1 MLDDA
6 VCAGMNAGLEA
17 SIETGPLDD
26 LTPFFGTRI
35 SGFDVKAIR
44 SSGEVTAL
52 QRLLAEK
59 QVVVFKDQDLGPDD
73 VLGFTKL
80 FGTPDPHVL
89 SQFSL
94 PGYRDIYVLSNI
106 VEDGRHVGNRQEG
119 FGWHTDLSYF
129 ANPAAYTMLYALEVP
144 AARGETLFASMQCF
158 YREMPEDEKA
168 KLRPLTVK
176 WNYERMYSL
185 RTNVPPLTDEQRART
200 PEVTQPL
207 VRIHPVSGRES
218 LYTSRDGCAGV
229 HGMPEDEGL
238 TLIRGLVQR
247 IIDSPFTYA
256 HRWEARDLVIWD
268 NRGLIHTA
276 TDYDMENDRRLIY
289 RTSVRGERPIGWS
302 EHVRSAVKEPA

>member
-1 MLDDA
+1 MRT
-6 VCAGMNAGLEA
+6 GLEPA
-17 SIETGPLDD
+17 FADVPIVA
-26 LTPFFGTRI
+26 LTPFFGAQI
-35 SGFDVKAIR
+35 SGYDVKGIRSESDVKAL
-44 SSGEVTAL
+44 A
-52 QRLLAEK
+52 RLLAEK

-73 VLGFTKL
+73 VLAFTNL

-89 SQFSL
+89 AQFSL

-106 VEDGRHVGNRQEG
+106 VEDGRPIGNRQEG
-119 FGWHTDLSYF
+119 FGWHTDLSYRP
-129 ANPAAYTMLYALEVP
+129 NPAAYTMLYALEVP
-144 AARGETLFASMQCF
+144 ATGGETWFASMQCF
-158 YREMPEDEKA
+158 YDAMPEEEKA
-168 KLRPLTVK
+168 TLRPLAVK

-185 RTNVPPLTDEQRART
+185 RENVPPLTDEQRAQT

-229 HGMPEDEGL
+229 QGMPEADGIA
-238 TLIRGLVQR
+238 LIRGLVER
-247 IIDSPFTYA
+247 IVDSPFRYA

-276 TDYDMENDRRLIY
+276 TDYDMDNDRRLVY

-302 EHVRSAVKEPA
+302 NGLGGSLS